1 MEVLRL
7 TLKIIYNPYRIH
19 SDFFIDDLRTEDFES
34 FSKKRIQDWDYSS
47 FSKTLND
54 RFNLREL
61 EIVFVGR
68 KIDVEDFKY
77 HLIQVGQNNK
87 RDITIR
93 HKENFDNKT
102 VIKKLN
108 RYYELLLNKYS
119 DELKKTNIK
128 EIIEKTNKKEFPISV
143 MATMSSGKSTLI
155 NAMLGTELLPAENQ
169 ACTAKITS
177 IKDIDGLKQYSA
189 KAFDKNNNEINDI
202 KKITADILRE
212 LNNKEEIERIEIIGD
227 IPNISSEYMN
237 LVLYDTPGPNNS
249 RNQAHKEH
257 TKKMIQSEEKPMILY
272 IMNAT
277 QLAITDDRDLL
288 LEISDEIKK
297 SGNISKD
304 RFLFVINKSD
314 RLDPEQDGTI
324 EELVGEAKKYLEMF
338 DIENPKIFP
347 VSAEFAKLLRMH
359 TQNIKLSHKKRKAL
373 KNHEMF
379 LEYLK
384 LDEFAPFTYST
395 KKALLKKLE
404 NAQGNSFLEALYH
417 TGIPSLEIYI
427 NEYLYKYA
435 LPVKI
440 AQAVEDIQQL
450 LNERKLETETFVYFC
465 SDEELVESIQI
476 QNTEEIALN
485 FNEIKKIVEE
495 VDFKIQEL
503 YAEVESESENTGLNF
518 KNATE
523 LILQNTLLLEETV
536 QELAFVK
543 KTNSETEE
551 KIGGQLKTLNN
562 FLESG
567 IPEILD
573 QRFNYENSLLDEMKK
588 KLLQLDR
595 KLQDINQ
602 NYQNLTKNQK
612 DDFSNLIS
620 EGHLHTESLKSI
632 QEMVSMIS
640 KNQKES
646 NLRQFREEIT
656 VKFTHLKEQ
665 LEDYSQLWEGEFGNL
680 ANLIKENHSLLLS
693 NSEEI
698 SLKFNEMK
706 KSVAEVDLRIQRLFE
721 EVENGIPEILDQKSD
736 YANKL
741 LDEMKKKLQQT
752 EDKLQEINKLYQN
765 LNKAQEEK
773 FSSLSSENLH
783 HTESIKSIKEIVSMI
798 SKTQKENDPHR
809 FREEITEH
817 LADLKGQLEDYS
829 HLWEVEIGNLAN
841 LIKENH
847 TLLLS
852 NNETI
857 SNHKALFKELSEQN
871 DEILEYLKDDSKNQT
886 LLEKISLIHS
896 SVNEESQAIEWLK
909 NLNKE
914 GFDENKEHRAKLI
927 EYFTLHEARI
937 QEIEE
942 KFEGSLETLHDQ
954 GITQLK
960 EHQAS
965 KKLIDSLSEMLF
977 KNSDKVEA
985 VEESLSKMS
994 KLFFFLF
1001 GLMMANFLGVLVL
1014 IIIFF
1019 LK

>member
-1 MEVLRL
+1 M
-7 TLKIIYNPYRIH
+7 H
-19 SDFFIDDLRTEDFES
+19 
-34 FSKKRIQDWDYSS
+34 
-47 FSKTLND
+47 
-54 RFNLREL
+54 
-61 EIVFVGR
+61 
-68 KIDVEDFKY
+68 
-77 HLIQVGQNNK
+77 
-87 RDITIR
+87 
-93 HKENFDNKT
+93 
-102 VIKKLN
+102 
-108 RYYELLLNKYS
+108 
-119 DELKKTNIK
+119 
-128 EIIEKTNKKEFPISV
+128 
-143 MATMSSGKSTLI
+143 
-155 NAMLGTELLPAENQ
+155 
-169 ACTAKITS
+169 ITS
-177 IKDIDGLKQYSA
+177 
-189 KAFDKNNNEINDI
+189 
-202 KKITADILRE
+202 
-212 LNNKEEIERIEIIGD
+212 
-227 IPNISSEYMN
+227 
-237 LVLYDTPGPNNS
+237 
-249 RNQAHKEH
+249 
-257 TKKMIQSEEKPMILY
+257 
-272 IMNAT
+272 
-277 QLAITDDRDLL
+277 
-288 LEISDEIKK
+288 
-297 SGNISKD
+297 
-304 RFLFVINKSD
+304 
-314 RLDPEQDGTI
+314 
-324 EELVGEAKKYLEMF
+324 
-338 DIENPKIFP
+338 
-347 VSAEFAKLLRMH
+347 
-359 TQNIKLSHKKRKAL
+359 
-373 KNHEMF
+373 
-379 LEYLK
+379 
-384 LDEFAPFTYST
+384 
-395 KKALLKKLE
+395 
-404 NAQGNSFLEALYH
+404 
-417 TGIPSLEIYI
+417 
-427 NEYLYKYA
+427 
-435 LPVKI
+435 
-440 AQAVEDIQQL
+440 
-450 LNERKLETETFVYFC
+450 ERKLETETFVYFC

-573 QRFNYENSLLDEMKK
+573 QRFNYENS
-588 KLLQLDR
+588 
-595 KLQDINQ
+595 
-602 NYQNLTKNQK
+602 
-612 DDFSNLIS
+612 
-620 EGHLHTESLKSI
+620 
-632 QEMVSMIS
+632 
-640 KNQKES
+640 
-646 NLRQFREEIT
+646 
-656 VKFTHLKEQ
+656 
-665 LEDYSQLWEGEFGNL
+665 
-680 ANLIKENHSLLLS
+680 
-693 NSEEI
+693 
-698 SLKFNEMK
+698 
-706 KSVAEVDLRIQRLFE
+706 
-721 EVENGIPEILDQKSD
+721 
-736 YANKL
+736 L